1 METAR
6 LAFGSVEHWEPI
18 DGARPGSDV
27 EARRTAEVRRLA
39 GTPFTGGNVVLVTHG
54 FNIRALT
61 AVSVVSGE
69 MVVLTPKGNDT
80 FVIAGRLSS
89 DAFTIAR

>member
-1 METAR
+1 
-6 LAFGSVEHWEPI
+6 
-18 DGARPGSDV
+18 
-27 EARRTAEVRRLA
+27 
-39 GTPFTGGNVVLVTHG
+39 
-54 FNIRALT
+54 
-61 AVSVVSGE
+61 VSGE